1 MAGPS
6 QPSVTDEVWD
16 DERVKSFLDMEAVHD
31 ESRDFHVLQKA
42 YRGMRPED
50 FERFL
55 RFFLDDG
62 RDMNATD
69 KRGRTLWDII
79 KDHRQGA
86 DFIQVKEKLAN

>member
-6 QPSVTDEVWD
+6 QPSVTDEIWD
-16 DERVKSFLDMEAVHD
+16 DERVKSFLDMESAQN

-55 RFFLDDG
+55 RFFLDDN
-62 RDMNATD
+62 RDINATD
-69 KRGRTLWDII
+69 KRGRTLWEII
-79 KDHRQGA
+79 KAHRQGA
-86 DFIQVKEKLAN
+86 DFIQVKEKVAG